1 MVGTFRDAG
10 FEAETACPGLTVS
23 CDGRMFH
30 LTGTEPY
37 TRKDGTYVAPH
48 YRSSPNDTK
57 MDNWST
63 RGNTNPYTGQ
73 PGTRDPYGNSY
84 GTSPYGN
91 NSYGSNPYGNNPY
104 GTQGQQRRY

>member
-1 MVGTFRDAG
+1 MRFAIIAAMLGVLG
-10 FEAETACPGLTVS
+10 FVNTASAQVRVEG
-23 CDGRMFH
+23 
-30 LTGTEPY
+30 Y